1 MTIKFHSTM
10 RIPSNASE
18 LETGI
23 IIINGTTV
31 RLLHLEIKQGVDSDI
46 ELLRF
51 NWTFVRFTNTS
62 L

>member
-1 MTIKFHSTM
+1 M

-51 NWTFVRFTNTS
+51 NWTFVSFTNTS